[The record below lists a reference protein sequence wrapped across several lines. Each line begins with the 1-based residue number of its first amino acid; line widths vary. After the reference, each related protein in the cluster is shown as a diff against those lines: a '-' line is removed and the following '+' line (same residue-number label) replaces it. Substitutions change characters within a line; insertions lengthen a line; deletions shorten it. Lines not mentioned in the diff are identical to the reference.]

1 MPRRGARALVAL
13 TTRPPRL
20 HTQQRRDPSGSRLF
34 RRIPGKDYGA
44 GGAHKPRH
52 SGDSSSSAPTQP
64 HAGPLIRARVHLPSL
79 PAQSLPE
86 QQGEPLRISSV
97 TCAPNISHVG
107 PLMRAPALQ
116 SAHRPSNPH
125 ADPLIRTSALQSACR
140 PSNPHV
146 GPPIRTS
153 ALQSACRPSN
163 PHAGPPIRTRTL
175 QSACRP
181 SNPHADPLIRAWADP
196 PTLQIAG
203 LRAT

>member
-1 MPRRGARALVAL
+1 MALVAL

-52 SGDSSSSAPTQP
+52 SDDSSSSAPTQP
-64 HAGPLIRARVHLPSL
+64 HAGPLTRARVRLPSL
-79 PAQSLPE
+79 PTQSLPG

-107 PLMRAPALQ
+107 PLMRALALQ
-116 SAHRPSNPH
+116 SARWPSNPH

-140 PSNPHV
+140 PSNPHAD
-146 GPPIRTS
+146 PPIRTP
-153 ALQSACRPSN
+153 ALQSARGPANTSLGRPAHTPDS
-163 PHAGPPIRTRTL
+163 GFT
-175 QSACRP
+175 C
-181 SNPHADPLIRAWADP
+181 D
-196 PTLQIAG
+196 IAG
-203 LRAT
+203 YRSQ

>member
-1 MPRRGARALVAL
+1 MPQVPMPRRGARALVALVAL

-34 RRIPGKDYGA
+34 RHIPGKDYGA

-52 SGDSSSSAPTQP
+52 SGDSSSSAPTQL

-97 TCAPNISHVG
+97 TYDPQHVARG
-107 PLMRAPALQ
+107 T
-116 SAHRPSNPH
+116 AH
-125 ADPLIRTSALQSACR
+125 A
-140 PSNPHV
+140 HV
-146 GPPIRTS
+146 GPPIRTP
-153 ALQSACRPSN
+153 ALQSAR
-163 PHAGPPIRTRTL
+163 
-175 QSACRP
+175 RP

>member
-1 MPRRGARALVAL
+1 MPRRETRALVALVAL

-52 SGDSSSSAPTQP
+52 SDDSSSSAPTQP
-64 HAGPLIRARVHLPSL
+64 HAGPLTRARVRLPSL
-79 PAQSLPE
+79 PTQSLPG

-97 TCAPNISHVG
+97 TYDPQHVARG
-107 PLMRAPALQ
+107 T
-116 SAHRPSNPH
+116 AHAR
-125 ADPLIRTSALQSACR
+125 
-140 PSNPHV
+140 V
-146 GPPIRTS
+146 GPPIRTP
-153 ALQSACRPSN
+153 ALQSARRPSN
-163 PHAGPPIRTRTL
+163 PHAGPPIHTPAL
-175 QSACRP
+175 QSTHRP

>member
-1 MPRRGARALVAL
+1 MPRREARALVALVAL

-52 SGDSSSSAPTQP
+52 SDDSSSSAPTQP
-64 HAGPLIRARVHLPSL
+64 HAGPLTRARVRLPSL
-79 PAQSLPE
+79 PTQSLPG

-107 PLMRAPALQ
+107 PLMRALALQ
-116 SAHRPSNPH
+116 SARWPSNPH

-140 PSNPHV
+140 PSNPH
-146 GPPIRTS
+146 
-153 ALQSACRPSN
+153 
-163 PHAGPPIRTRTL
+163 AGPPIRTPAL
-175 QSACRP
+175 QSARGPANTSLGRP
-181 SNPHADPLIRAWADP
+181 AHTPDSGFTCD
-196 PTLQIAG
+196 IAG
-203 LRAT
+203 YRSQ

>member
-1 MPRRGARALVAL
+1 MPQVPMPRREARALVALVAL

-52 SGDSSSSAPTQP
+52 SDDSSSSAPTQP
-64 HAGPLIRARVHLPSL
+64 HAGPLTRARVRLPSL

-86 QQGEPLRISSV
+86 KHGEPLRISSV
-97 TCAPNISHVG
+97 TCAPPTFRTWDRSCA
-107 PLMRAPALQ
+107 R
-116 SAHRPSNPH
+116 RPSNPH
-125 ADPLIRTSALQSACR
+125 T
-140 PSNPHV
+140 

-153 ALQSACRPSN
+153 ALQSA
-163 PHAGPPIRTRTL
+163 H
-175 QSACRP
+175 RP

>member
-1 MPRRGARALVAL
+1 MPQVPMPRRGARALVAL
-13 TTRPPRL
+13 VALVALTTRPPQL

-97 TCAPNISHVG
+97 TYDPQHVARGTAHAHVG
-107 PLMRAPALQ
+107 PPIRTPALQ
-116 SAHRPSNPH
+116 SARGP
-125 ADPLIRTSALQSACR
+125 A
-140 PSNPHV
+140 NPHV
-146 GPPIRTS
+146 GPPIRMP
-153 ALQSACRPSN
+153 ALQSARGPANTSLGRPAHTPDS
-163 PHAGPPIRTRTL
+163 GFT
-175 QSACRP
+175 C
-181 SNPHADPLIRAWADP
+181 D
-196 PTLQIAG
+196 IAG
-203 LRAT
+203 YRSQ

>member
-52 SGDSSSSAPTQP
+52 SDDSSSSAPTQP
-64 HAGPLIRARVHLPSL
+64 HAGPLTRARVRLPSL
-79 PAQSLPE
+79 PTQSLPG

-107 PLMRAPALQ
+107 PLMRALALQSAHRLFNPHFSPPIRTPALQ
-116 SAHRPSNPH
+116 SAH
-125 ADPLIRTSALQSACR
+125 
-140 PSNPHV
+140 
-146 GPPIRTS
+146 
-153 ALQSACRPSN
+153 
-163 PHAGPPIRTRTL
+163 
-175 QSACRP
+175 RP

>member
-1 MPRRGARALVAL
+1 MPRREARALVALVAL

-34 RRIPGKDYGA
+34 RHIPGKDYGA

-52 SGDSSSSAPTQP
+52 SDDSSSSAPTQP

-97 TCAPNISHVG
+97 TYNPQHFARG
-107 PLMRAPALQ
+107 T
-116 SAHRPSNPH
+116 AHAR
-125 ADPLIRTSALQSACR
+125 
-140 PSNPHV
+140 V
-146 GPPIRTS
+146 GPPIRTP
-153 ALQSACRPSN
+153 ALQSARRPSN
-163 PHAGPPIRTRTL
+163 PHTGPPIHTPAL
-175 QSACRP
+175 QSTHRP

>member
-1 MPRRGARALVAL
+1 MPQVPMPRREARALVALVAL

-34 RRIPGKDYGA
+34 RRIPGKYYGA

-52 SGDSSSSAPTQP
+52 SDDSSSSAPTQP
-64 HAGPLIRARVHLPSL
+64 HAGPLIRTRVRLPSP

-97 TCAPNISHVG
+97 TYNPQHVARG
-107 PLMRAPALQ
+107 TAHARADPPIRTPALQ
-116 SAHRPSNPH
+116 SARGP
-125 ADPLIRTSALQSACR
+125 A
-140 PSNPHV
+140 NPHV
-146 GPPIRTS
+146 GPPIRMP
-153 ALQSACRPSN
+153 ALQSARRPSN

>member
-1 MPRRGARALVAL
+1 MALAATRRGSCTIRGLATACRLHVVALMPQVPMPRRGARALVALVALVAL

-64 HAGPLIRARVHLPSL
+64 HAGPLTRARVHLPSL

-140 PSNPHV
+140 PSNPH
-146 GPPIRTS
+146 
-153 ALQSACRPSN
+153 
-163 PHAGPPIRTRTL
+163 
-175 QSACRP
+175 
-181 SNPHADPLIRAWADP
+181 ADPLIRAWADP

>member
-1 MPRRGARALVAL
+1 MPRREARALVAL

-34 RRIPGKDYGA
+34 RHIPGKDYGA

-52 SGDSSSSAPTQP
+52 SGDSSSCAPTQP

-86 QQGEPLRISSV
+86 KQGEPLRISSV

-116 SAHRPSNPH
+116 SAR
-125 ADPLIRTSALQSACR
+125 
-140 PSNPHV
+140 
-146 GPPIRTS
+146 
-153 ALQSACRPSN
+153 RPSN
-163 PHAGPPIRTRTL
+163 PHAGPPIHTPAL
-175 QSACRP
+175 QSARGPANTSLGRP
-181 SNPHADPLIRAWADP
+181 AHTPDSGFTCD
-196 PTLQIAG
+196 IAG
-203 LRAT
+203 YRSQ